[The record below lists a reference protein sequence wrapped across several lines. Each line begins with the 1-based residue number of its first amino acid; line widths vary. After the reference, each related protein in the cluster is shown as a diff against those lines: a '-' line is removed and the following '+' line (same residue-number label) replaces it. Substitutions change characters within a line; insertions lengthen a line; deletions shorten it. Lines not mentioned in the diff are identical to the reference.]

1 MKIQHTL
8 RWLAT
13 VVLGL
18 AVSSAHPA
26 GIVAAFLLLPAFT
39 FWQPSRRICYAAAT
53 GYYVGALWPLA
64 VGAKNFFG
72 PDVSVVG
79 AMAFWAACATLLALP
94 YALLWTDKTQQLL
107 WRVPLALLIGII
119 PPMGLIDF
127 ASPLTA
133 SGFLFPAWSWGGFAL
148 SLAGCGLIVA
158 YPKLGL
164 LGLTTLALVAN
175 ILHPGDRQPPPGW
188 QAVDTHL
195 GAISHGPVSPLREY
209 LAAQDIQALAVASSA
224 RVVVFPESV
233 VPRWTRST
241 DLFWKPTIDTLRQNG
256 KVVVIGALIPESA
269 PLSDTDIHAA
279 IELLRTAHEAQPIPR
294 PAEPHS
300 YRNVAII
307 RGAQSG
313 IFLQRVPV
321 PVSVWKPFS
330 RGGAPLHLGGP
341 AVLELGRERAAL
353 LICYEQIIP
362 WTVLT
367 AALAHPTLFV
377 GMSNDHWA
385 TRTPIPRWQ
394 ALCLRAW
401 SRLFGVPYLL
411 AVNT

>member
-8 RWLAT
+8 SCLAT

-39 FWQPSRRICYAAAT
+39 FWQPSRRICYAAST
-53 GYYVGALWPLA
+53 GYYVGALWPIA

-94 YALLWTDKTQQLL
+94 YALLWTDKTRQLL
-107 WRVPLALLIGII
+107 WRAPAALLIGFI
-119 PPMGLIDF
+119 PPLGLISF

-133 SGFLFPAWSWGGFAL
+133 SGFLFPAWSWGGFGL
-148 SLAGCGLIVA
+148 SLGGCGLIVA
-158 YPKLGL
+158 YPKVGF
-164 LGLTTLALVAN
+164 LGLTTMALVAN
-175 ILHPGDRQPPPGW
+175 ILHHGDRQPPPGW

-209 LAAQDIQALAVASSA
+209 LAAQDIQALAVASPA
-224 RVVVFPESV
+224 RIVVFPESV
-233 VPRWTRST
+233 VPRWTMST
-241 DLFWKPTIDTLRQNG
+241 DLFWKPTIDALRQNG
-256 KVVVIGALIPESA
+256 KVVVIGALIPESL
-269 PLSDTDIHAA
+269 PLSNADIHAA
-279 IELLRTAHEAQPIPR
+279 IDLLRTAHEEPPVPR
-294 PAEPHS
+294 QAEPYS

-307 RGAQSG
+307 RGTQSG
-313 IFLQRVPV
+313 IFFQRVPV

-341 AVLELGRERAAL
+341 AVLELGGERAAL
-353 LICYEQIIP
+353 LICYEQVIP

-385 TRTPIPRWQ
+385 TGTPIPRWQ
-394 ALCLRAW
+394 VLCLRAW
-401 SRLFGVPYLL
+401 SRLFSVPYLL